1 MAIDRY
7 IPLIE
12 SLAVQYENDYI
23 ELEDLK
29 SEAILE
35 ILIYL
40 HRGIILNDKLVKN
53 IVLDKFS
60 DLLSK
65 IVPTEEFE
73 NNMLLIDLNITNFE
87 KLSKAMHRLLIKR
100 DSEILLLRYGIY
112 GKTYTL
118 QQIADMYGL
127 SRERVRQIVYES
139 IWKLKKYFRR
149 NDIKCIE
156 DFEGDNL
163 LWV

>member
-1 MAIDRY
+1 
-7 IPLIE
+7 
-12 SLAVQYENDYI
+12 
-23 ELEDLK
+23 
-29 SEAILE
+29 
-35 ILIYL
+35 
-40 HRGIILNDKLVKN
+40 
-53 IVLDKFS
+53 
-60 DLLSK
+60 
-65 IVPTEEFE
+65 
-73 NNMLLIDLNITNFE
+73 MLLIDLNITNFE